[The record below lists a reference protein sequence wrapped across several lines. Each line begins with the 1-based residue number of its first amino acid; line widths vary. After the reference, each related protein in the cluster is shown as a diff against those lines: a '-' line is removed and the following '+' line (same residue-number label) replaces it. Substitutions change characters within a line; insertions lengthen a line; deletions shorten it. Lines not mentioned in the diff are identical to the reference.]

1 MPETVAQPPDIP
13 SDPAAALAAV
23 MARMDTLS
31 GQMAALTAALQDN
44 AVDGFA
50 ISAAYAAGRASER
63 EAIMGS
69 RPSSRKRPARTSHL
83 RTVAG

>member
-1 MPETVAQPPDIP
+1 MAATVAQPPDIP

-31 GQMAALTAALQDN
+31 GQMAKLTAALQDN

-63 EAIMGS
+63 ETILGAH
-69 RPSSRKRPARTSHL
+69 PASRKRTARASHL
-83 RTVAG
+83 TVAG